1 MYVFL
6 FISLRRHQLW
16 ETNRLDTMEFRHTVA
31 RSRPGFISV
40 SIVKIWLPWFAAGD
54 LVFSQW
60 LFFFGIYTYIHIHC
74 KCTYMCI
81 CHYIY
86 IYMGGPLHQNQNGRE
101 NSSTGFAQ
109 AWGKAQSCQIFFQSD
124 HGTMPEKTII
134 PSVGQ

>member
-1 MYVFL
+1 MVIL
-6 FISLRRHQLW
+6 F
-16 ETNRLDTMEFRHTVA
+16 A
-31 RSRPGFISV
+31 
-40 SIVKIWLPWFAAGD
+40 
-54 LVFSQW
+54 
-60 LFFFGIYTYIHIHC
+60 YIHIYIYTVNVH
-74 KCTYMCI
+74 I
-81 CHYIY
+81 CVCAITY